1 MKHLIVVA
9 CVGILGLVAAAC
21 EPTSGPTA
29 PSATTSPAPVSP
41 PPAPAPAPPTRSR
54 PVLVTSA
61 RLSGVVS
68 ELTSDGLVP
77 IASVDIYCDACGE
90 FGHTRLETDDHGAYD
105 FGRDGIWDDG
115 TGVIQLLIFKRG
127 YLVPGGSTGP
137 DGSSWRTVKIDGDTR
152 LDLQLVRGD

>member
-1 MKHLIVVA
+1 
-9 CVGILGLVAAAC
+9 
-21 EPTSGPTA
+21 
-29 PSATTSPAPVSP
+29 
-41 PPAPAPAPPTRSR
+41 
-54 PVLVTSA
+54 VLVTSA

-68 ELTSDGLVP
+68 EMTSDGLVP